1 MALTKVTTT
10 VINANAVANTSVANS
25 AVNRSGH
32 IANATIEIQHL
43 ADSANTTTLNDG
55 IISNVNTVTD
65 NVNTVSSNTAFAL
78 TSVDIVSSNT
88 AAFLVFGQEVL
99 LTGQTSF
106 FEAKTTNG
114 AQNGQGWRLPIAGR
128 ATHITAQMN
137 VHTQSAS
144 SVLQVDLYKNG
155 ASAAA
160 DGNNLVV
167 TGAATG
173 AAGNSNVI
181 STSFAAG
188 DRIGLQFKHSDGTLA
203 TDDHAFIVRLAVN

>member
-1 MALTKVTTT
+1 VALTKVTTT

-43 ADSANTTTLNDG
+43 ADSANTATLNSG
-55 IISNVNTVTD
+55 MVANVNTITD
-65 NVNTVSSNTAFAL
+65 NVDSVQSNVYANISSI
-78 TSVDIVSSNT
+78 DIVSSNT
-88 AAFLVFGQEVL
+88 AAFLVFGQEAL

-114 AQNGQGWRLPIAGR
+114 AQNGQGWRLPTAGIV
-128 ATHITAQMN
+128 THITAQMN
-137 VHTQSAS
+137 VHTQSAG
-144 SVLQVDLYKNG
+144 SVLQADLYKNG

-173 AAGNSNVI
+173 AAGNSNVV

-188 DRIGLQFKHSDGTLA
+188 DRLGLQFKHSDGTLA
-203 TDDHAFIVRLAVN
+203 TDDHAFIVRLSV

>member
-43 ADSANTTTLNDG
+43 ADSANTATLNSG
-55 IISNVNTVTD
+55 MVANVNTITD
-65 NVNTVSSNTAFAL
+65 NVDSVQSNVYANISSI
-78 TSVDIVSSNT
+78 DIVSSNT
-88 AAFLVFGQEVL
+88 AAFLVFGQEAL

-114 AQNGQGWRLPIAGR
+114 AQNGQGWRLPTAGIV
-128 ATHITAQMN
+128 THITAQMN
-137 VHTQSAS
+137 VHTQSAG
-144 SVLQVDLYKNG
+144 SVLQADLYKNG

-173 AAGNSNVI
+173 AAGNSNVV

-188 DRIGLQFKHSDGTLA
+188 DRLGLQFKHSDGTLA
-203 TDDHAFIVRLAVN
+203 TDDHAFIVRLSV

>member
-43 ADSANTTTLNDG
+43 ADSANTATLNSSMV
-55 IISNVNTVTD
+55 SNVNTITD
-65 NVNTVSSNTAFAL
+65 NVDTVQSNVYANISSI
-78 TSVDIVSSNT
+78 DIVSANT
-88 AAFLVFGQEVL
+88 AAFLVFGQEAL

-114 AQNGQGWRLPIAGR
+114 AQNGQGWRLPVAGR

-160 DGNNLVV
+160 GGNNLVV

-203 TDDHAFIVRLAVN
+203 TDDHAFVVRLAVN

>member
-1 MALTKVTTT
+1 VALTKITST

-43 ADSANTTTLNDG
+43 ADSANTATLNSSMV
-55 IISNVNTVTD
+55 SNVNTITD
-65 NVNTVSSNTAFAL
+65 NVDTVQSNVYANISSI
-78 TSVDIVSSNT
+78 DIVSANT
-88 AAFLVFGQEVL
+88 AAFLVFGQEAL

-106 FEAKTTNG
+106 FEAKTTDG
-114 AQNGQGWRLPIAGR
+114 AQNGQGWRLPLAGR
-128 ATHITAQMN
+128 ATHITAQMG
-137 VHTQSAS
+137 VTTQSAG

-173 AAGNSNVI
+173 DVGNSNVI

-188 DRIGLQFKHSDGTLA
+188 DRLGLQFKHSDGTLA
-203 TDDHAFIVRLAVN
+203 TENHAFIVRLAVN